1 MQAAV
6 DLQHPLREFRVEW
19 GTLCSRESDG
29 TGLYIGGY
37 FRNRFYD
44 PDPWISS
51 YLVKHKISSWWHQIL
66 LTRGENSY
74 KVIAL
79 NFPCTKILY
88 IDLPPLPLWSSPS
101 AIGEKAMA
109 THSCVLAWRIPGTGE
124 PGGLPSM
131 GSQSRTRMKRL
142 SSSSSSSSAELP
154 PPGHLILPQ
163 INMQLSTCTS
173 LEDKCIFCVPI
184 RKI

>member
-131 GSQSRTRMKRL
+131 GSQSRTRLKRIR
-142 SSSSSSSSAELP
+142 SSSSSAELP